1 MVKRVMSCTRLPV
14 FGFLQRMYYFLRI
27 ICGCSFV
34 CQNVSLIAKVK
45 ILGGSMRG
53 PYMNW
58 ACRFG
63 WFSPGWICE
72 RCRIRTEDK
81 RLLMLRFPLTWL
93 SLKAEVRLGEG
104 FVATM

>member
-1 MVKRVMSCTRLPV
+1 
-14 FGFLQRMYYFLRI
+14 
-27 ICGCSFV
+27 
-34 CQNVSLIAKVK
+34 
-45 ILGGSMRG
+45 MRG

-104 FVATM
+104 FDLAVNEGRGEARGGLCCYYVRVEKGKGSL